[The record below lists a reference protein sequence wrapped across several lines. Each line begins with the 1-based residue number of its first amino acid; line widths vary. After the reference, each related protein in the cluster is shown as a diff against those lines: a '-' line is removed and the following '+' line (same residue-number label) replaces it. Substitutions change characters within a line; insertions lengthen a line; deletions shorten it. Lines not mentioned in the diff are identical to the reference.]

1 MPLKID
7 STATTS
13 RLEKTFS
20 TKNAASSPLV
30 RKAFT
35 LAFQKMT
42 DNPKVSIIIP
52 VYNGERYIAQAIESA
67 LTQTYRKFEII
78 VVNDGSTD
86 NSYEKI
92 KPFLPSVKYI
102 FQENQGVAAARN
114 TAIKNSSGEFIAFLD
129 QDDLWLPEKL
139 ELQVDYLLHN
149 PDVGLVHSNMS
160 YINEEGKSIQREFD
174 FPSRI
179 AGRCFG
185 ELFIKNKIAIL
196 TVLLRRDCLDK
207 VGLFN
212 VQFSGV
218 DDYDLLLRVS
228 RYYPVWHINQSLA
241 GYRLHGSNTSRD
253 WLGITLTRL
262 RIIESLLETYPQIR
276 SELGKKTVSDR
287 LFQLY
292 CEVAR
297 QHSHQNKH
305 KAAIEYWKK
314 AISVH
319 PTKFS
324 SYLEI
329 IWSAITPNQR
339 RVLNWYKYKIFH
351 LCS

>member
-1 MPLKID
+1 M
-7 STATTS
+7 TS
-13 RLEKTFS
+13 
-20 TKNAASSPLV
+20 
-30 RKAFT
+30 
-35 LAFQKMT
+35 
-42 DNPKVSIIIP
+42 NPKVSVIIP
-52 VYNGERYIAQAIESA
+52 VYNGESYIAEAIESA
-67 LTQTYRKFEII
+67 LTQTYRNFEII

-86 NSYEKI
+86 SSYEKI
-92 KPFLPSVKYI
+92 KPYLPFVKYI

-114 TAIKNSSGEFIAFLD
+114 TAIKYSSGEFIAFLD
-129 QDDLWLPEKL
+129 QDDVWIAEKL

-160 YINEEGKSIQREFD
+160 YINEEGKLIEREFD

-196 TVLLRRDCLDK
+196 TVFLRRDCLDR

-228 RYYPVWHINQSLA
+228 RYYPVGYINQFLA

-253 WLGITLTRL
+253 WLAITLTRL
-262 RIIESLLETYPQIR
+262 KIIESLLKKYPKIR

-292 CEVAR
+292 CEVAH
-297 QHSHQNKH
+297 QYCHQNKH

-314 AISVH
+314 GITEH
-319 PTKFS
+319 PAKLGLYF
-324 SYLEI
+324 EI
-329 IWSAITPNQR
+329 IWCAITPCQR
-339 RVLNWYKYKIFH
+339 RVLNWYKHKI
-351 LCS
+351 LKMLRRRYYLS